1 MERLQTQQ
9 FTALYKMLYTLDW
22 GHCALHGN
30 MTADH
35 LPMDNVNF
43 CGNIQ
48 ILSKIQLSINFAHLD
63 NNGSIP

>member
-1 MERLQTQQ
+1 
-9 FTALYKMLYTLDW
+9 MLYTLDW